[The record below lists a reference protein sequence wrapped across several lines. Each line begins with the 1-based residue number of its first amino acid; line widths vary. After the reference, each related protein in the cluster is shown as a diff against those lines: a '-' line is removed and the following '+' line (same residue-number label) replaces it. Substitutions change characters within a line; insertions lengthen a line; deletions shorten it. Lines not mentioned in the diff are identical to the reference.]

1 MEISAQ
7 NTPPPPPLLTPLL
20 SPLLTLQW
28 KQAAS
33 RLFYFFGG
41 GGIRFLADRCQH
53 VKKTQR
59 EWWGAE
65 VARQGFYSFLG
76 EKESQ
81 AGAHN
86 QGDDYLFICMFVY
99 LRVNNCE

>member
-7 NTPPPPPLLTPLL
+7 NTPLLPLS
-20 SPLLTLQW
+20 SPLSSPRSSLSSE
-28 KQAAS
+28 S
-33 RLFYFFGG
+33 RQPPDFFIFLGG

-53 VKKTQR
+53 VKNTQR

-76 EKESQ
+76 GRRRVKQVLTTKETIIYLF
-81 AGAHN
+81 AC
-86 QGDDYLFICMFVY
+86 LFICG
-99 LRVNNCE
+99 

>member
-7 NTPPPPPLLTPLL
+7 NT
-20 SPLLTLQW
+20 PLLTLQW

-33 RLFYFFGG
+33 RLLENK
-41 GGIRFLADRCQH
+41 ILADYCYFSTHKDTNGSDEALEVLRHFCTEWRGKRELSRCSH
-53 VKKTQR
+53 
-59 EWWGAE
+59 
-65 VARQGFYSFLG
+65 
-76 EKESQ
+76 
-81 AGAHN
+81 

>member
-7 NTPPPPPLLTPLL
+7 NTPLLPLSSPRSSLSSESRQPPD
-20 SPLLTLQW
+20 
-28 KQAAS
+28 
-33 RLFYFFGG
+33 FFIFLG

-65 VARQGFYSFLG
+65 VARQGFYSFFGGRRRVKQVLTT
-76 EKESQ
+76 KETIIYLF
-81 AGAHN
+81 AC
-86 QGDDYLFICMFVY
+86 LFICG
-99 LRVNNCE
+99 

>member
-33 RLFYFFGG
+33 RLFYFLG
-41 GGIRFLADRCQH
+41 GGIRFLVDRCQH

-65 VARQGFYSFLG
+65 VARQGFYSFWG